1 MKLFF
6 GKLLCTLQ
14 QLRANSKS
22 KWGRW
27 VYDGGGLG
35 LLASRQNYWKFQGN
49 APIAFMTFYDYC
61 I

>member
-35 LLASRQNYWKFQGN
+35 LLASRYRVIGSFRVMH
-49 APIAFMTFYDYC
+49 P
-61 I
+61 